1 MDTLVTRE
9 LKKSGLIYVQDKEP
23 GITRLRSGRGF
34 HYRFPDRE
42 PVRDTTIIQRIKSL
56 GIPPAYK
63 DVWICMKENGHLQA
77 TGLDARGR
85 KQYRY
90 HPDWQTLRGERKYDQ
105 LLEFSQCLSAI
116 RRRSISDIERSK
128 SPETVTL
135 AAIVLLL
142 DATFLR
148 VGNKSYLRDNGTY
161 GATTLLKRHVKFG
174 NTIDLKFKAKG
185 GTKVQRTLKQPRLQ
199 KILEEIAD
207 LPGKQLFVWQDA
219 DNKIHPVDSSQLNG
233 YLAGI
238 AGQSISAKTFRT
250 WGGTLAAFSYAL
262 RCLATSQPLTL
273 KAMCHAASLELCNT
287 PAICRKSYIH
297 PAVLALASD
306 KTTRT
311 KLLKLT
317 RSAAKRTAHMRKDE
331 VLLRDFLSCV

>member
-1 MDTLVTRE
+1 MDTLVTRA
-9 LKKSGLIYVQDKEP
+9 LKKNGLIYVQDSDP
-23 GITRLRSGRGF
+23 GITRLKSGKGF
-34 HYRFPDRE
+34 RYRFPDRE
-42 PVRDTTIIQRIKSL
+42 PVRDTSIIQRIKSL

-63 DVWICMKENGHLQA
+63 DVWICLKENGHLQA
-77 TGLDARGR
+77 TGMDARGR

-90 HPDWQTLRGERKYDQ
+90 HTDWQALRGERKFDQ
-105 LLEFSQCLSAI
+105 LLEFAECLPVI
-116 RRRSISDIERSK
+116 RRRSLADIERSE

-174 NTIDLKFKAKG
+174 KTIDLKFKAKG
-185 GTKVQRTLKQPRLQ
+185 GNRVQRTLKQPRLQ

-219 DNKIHPVDSSQLNG
+219 DANIHPVDSSQLNE
-233 YLAGI
+233 YLARI
-238 AGQSISAKTFRT
+238 AVQNISAKTFRT
-250 WGGTLAAFSYAL
+250 WGGTLAAFSYAV
-262 RCLATSQPLTL
+262 RCLARNDTLTL
-273 KAMCHAASLELCNT
+273 KAMCNAASVELCNT

-297 PAVLALASD
+297 PSVLALASD
-306 KTTRT
+306 EKAQN
-311 KLLKLT
+311 KLVALAQKPGT
-317 RSAAKRTAHMRKDE
+317 RTAHMRKDE
-331 VLLRDFLSCV
+331 VLLRDFLS